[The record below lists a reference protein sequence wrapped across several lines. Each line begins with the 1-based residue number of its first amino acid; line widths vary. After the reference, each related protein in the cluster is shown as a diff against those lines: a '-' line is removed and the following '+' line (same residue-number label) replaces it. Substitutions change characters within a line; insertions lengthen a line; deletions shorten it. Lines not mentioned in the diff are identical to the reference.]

1 MRETLNTIAIVGG
14 GIGGLTMALTLKRNN
29 QKFKLFEKSN
39 EFKEIG
45 AGIGIASNALEI
57 FDKLNIG
64 IEIRKRGHLL
74 KRTILATEKL
84 KVLKTIH

>member
-1 MRETLNTIAIVGG
+1 MRKTPDKIAIIGG

-39 EFKEIG
+39 KFKEVG

-64 IEIRKRGHLL
+64 NELRKKGHLL
-74 KRTILATEKL
+74 KRTIPSN
-84 KVLKTIH
+84 